1 MDIRWTAKMI
11 LMCRKMTSTATM
23 NKRTKAQRRK
33 PEVVGMKNPAGEL
46 LDAGEGG
53 HVGHRVVAGGDHHV
67 VEPGDSGGRRSH
79 LGCEGEEVGGRK
91 IRLTNLSPSI
101 TMSLLRSF
109 TETVKSSVALL

>member
-1 MDIRWTAKMI
+1 M
-11 LMCRKMTSTATM
+11 
-23 NKRTKAQRRK
+23 
-33 PEVVGMKNPAGEL
+33 GMKNPAGEL

-67 VEPGDSGGRRSH
+67 VEPGDSGGRRR
-79 LGCEGEEVGGRK
+79 LGCEGVGVTM
-91 IRLTNLSPSI
+91 TNLSPSI

>member
-1 MDIRWTAKMI
+1 M
-11 LMCRKMTSTATM
+11 
-23 NKRTKAQRRK
+23 
-33 PEVVGMKNPAGEL
+33 GMKNPAGEL

-67 VEPGDSGGRRSH
+67 VEPGDSGGGRSR
-79 LGCEGEEVGGRK
+79 LGCEGVGVTM
-91 IRLTNLSPSI
+91 TNLSPSI

>member
-1 MDIRWTAKMI
+1 
-11 LMCRKMTSTATM
+11 MTSAATI
-23 NKRTKAQRRK
+23 KTKTKAQRRK

-67 VEPGDSGGRRSH
+67 VEPGDSGGGRSR
-79 LGCEGEEVGGRK
+79 LGCEGVGVT
-91 IRLTNLSPSI
+91 LTNLSPSI

>member
-1 MDIRWTAKMI
+1 M
-11 LMCRKMTSTATM
+11 
-23 NKRTKAQRRK
+23 
-33 PEVVGMKNPAGEL
+33 GMKNPAGEL
-46 LDAGEGG
+46 LNAREGG

-67 VEPGDSGGRRSH
+67 VEPGDSGGGRSR
-79 LGCEGEEVGGRK
+79 LGCEGEEVGRRE